1 MKVLIIVPAYNEAE
15 AISKLIDNLEKNY
28 AQYDYVIIN
37 DGSKDQTKKLCRE
50 KGYHVL
56 NLPINLGIGG
66 AVQTGYIYASENNY
80 DIAVQIDG
88 DGQHNP
94 KYIEAMIK
102 KMEEENADIVIGS
115 RFITREGFQSS
126 ALRRTGINLL
136 STLIKICTGKR
147 INDVT
152 SGYRIVNRRFID
164 IYADDYS
171 RDYPEPEAI
180 VTAVMWGG
188 KIIETPVVMNERE
201 SGISSINVRKSFYYM
216 IKVTLA
222 IIVRRISYGI
232 RRSYNK

>member
-1 MKVLIIVPAYNEAE
+1 M
-15 AISKLIDNLEKNY
+15 
-28 AQYDYVIIN
+28 
-37 DGSKDQTKKLCRE
+37 
-50 KGYHVL
+50 
-56 NLPINLGIGG
+56 
-66 AVQTGYIYASENNY
+66 
-80 DIAVQIDG
+80 
-88 DGQHNP
+88 
-94 KYIEAMIK
+94 
-102 KMEEENADIVIGS
+102 IGS

-201 SGISSINVRKSFYYM
+201 SGISSIHNEFLTQ
-216 IKVTLA
+216 IK
-222 IIVRRISYGI
+222 Y
-232 RRSYNK
+232 